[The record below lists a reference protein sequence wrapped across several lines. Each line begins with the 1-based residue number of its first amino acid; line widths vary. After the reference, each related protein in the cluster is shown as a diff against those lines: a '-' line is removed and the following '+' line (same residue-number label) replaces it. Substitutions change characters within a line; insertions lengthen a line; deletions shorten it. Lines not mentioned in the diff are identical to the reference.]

1 MTVLEIL
8 FWLSVFLILYTY
20 LGYGS
25 LMVIFSRFKKR
36 FPRTET
42 AGPDPEPT
50 VTLVVAAFDEGP
62 GLQRKIAN
70 ALELDYPEEKIRILL
85 IVDGEMDEA
94 SRQAACR
101 SGRVAVFQRPERLGK
116 MAAINRAMPG
126 VNTELVVFS
135 DANSMLNREAVREL
149 VRYFAD
155 PGVGCVSGE
164 KCVFSRK
171 GKDVGGAGEGIYWR
185 YESRIKSAEAGWG
198 SCIGAVGELYA
209 IRAAL
214 FRELP
219 DDTILDDFSISMDIV
234 CRGYRIAYAPG
245 ARAAEPG
252 SLTLSEEFERKAR
265 ISAGGLQSL
274 RRMPG
279 LLNPFRHGVVS
290 FQYLSHKVLRSFL
303 VPPAMFAGL
312 PLNLILLSSGRT
324 VYLVLFLIQLL
335 FYAFVAGGL
344 MSKDKALSSGF
355 LFVPLYVALMNAAAL
370 AGACRHIRGRQPAQ
384 WKKARREADVPVP
397 LEGDRQ

>member
-8 FWLSVFLILYTY
+8 FWLCVSVILYTY

-25 LMVIFSRFKKR
+25 LVMILSRFKGR
-36 FPRTET
+36 SPRAEVS
-42 AGPDPEPT
+42 GPDPEPT

-62 GLQRKIAN
+62 WLQRKIAN
-70 ALELDYPEEKIRILL
+70 ALELDYPEEKLRILL
-85 IVDGEMDEA
+85 VVDGEMDEA
-94 SRQAACR
+94 SRQAARR
-101 SGRVAVFQRPERLGK
+101 SGRIAVLRRSERLGK

-126 VNTELVVFS
+126 VDTELVVFS

-164 KCVFSRK
+164 KCVFP
-171 GKDVGGAGEGIYWR
+171 GNGNDAGGTGEGIYWR
-185 YESRIKSAEAGWG
+185 YESRIKSAEAGLG

-219 DDTILDDFSISMDIV
+219 DDTIVDDFSISMDIV
-234 CRGYRIAYAPG
+234 RRGYRIAYAPG
-245 ARAAEPG
+245 ARATEPASAALG
-252 SLTLSEEFERKAR
+252 EEFERKAR

-303 VPPAMFAGL
+303 VPPALFACL
-312 PLNLILLSSGRT
+312 PLNLALLSNGRPI
-324 VYLVLFLIQLL
+324 YLVLFLIQLL
-335 FYAFVAGGL
+335 FYAFVAWGL
-344 MSKDKALSSGF
+344 LSKDKAMSSRF
-355 LFVPLYVALMNAAAL
+355 LFVPLYVGLMNAAAM
-370 AGACRHIRGRQPAQ
+370 AGACRYIRGRQPVQ
-384 WKKARREADVPVP
+384 WKKARREADAPAAA
-397 LEGDRQ
+397 EGDRH